1 MKKGYK
7 GKAMIAALLAGAGI
21 LAGTITSYGVV
32 YVSDAPYDWED
43 NADSRSSGSSGSPG
57 SSRYIDSGAGPGAVS
72 DSADGQ
78 DITADLAVTQVNL
91 TEQYHDEYKIYEE
104 SINNQFFFYTSISN
118 GGITDQNVTLDMPHN
133 LFCTVEKDGIEYD
146 YVPGQVFSE
155 YGTYVVRVTAVEDT
169 SVPLSQQKEYRAL
182 FRFRIQA
189 KPPQETEGGTGGSVF
204 GMTSPWQESGVWPG
218 GSNGAA
224 GGESGLSG
232 NQPGSPGSWPESMG
246 AGEMPAGEGSVGGMA
261 TGETPAGGTATG
273 ETSAR
278 GTAAGETPAGEMS
291 AGETFAGETATG
303 EMSAGETADRETA
316 GEESE
321 TGETAKTGKENQE
334 NAREAGKEGA
344 AGLYRE
350 RTQIYDRLQGRYE
363 VTFGNGRTLHS
374 NVPEGYMGQG
384 TVELLVSE
392 GEGSIYRND
401 EPLEYGA
408 SMTLKEPGFY
418 RLDLDGQTWSF
429 AIASA
434 VGAVD
439 YYMAPAGME
448 FTEVSYEGEP
458 KELSGGKYL
467 SMREDGQYQIR
478 MAGEEGE
485 SLEVFLKKDT
495 QPPQV
500 AVSVK
505 GGTAQIQYGSD
516 DIAEVILEKNG
527 ELQEG
532 FAGYTIDSPGS
543 YRLTAV
549 DEAGNASST
558 EFFLRYQV
566 NMYGIVAVLMVILLI
581 VGGVV
586 FVIHVKRTV
595 RVR

>member
-1 MKKGYK
+1 MRKGYK

-78 DITADLAVTQVNL
+78 DITADLAVTQVAL

-104 SINNQFFFYTSISN
+104 SINNQFFFYTSVSN

-224 GGESGLSG
+224 GGGSSLSG
-232 NQPGSPGSWPESMG
+232 SQPGSPESQPESMG
-246 AGEMPAGEGSVGGMA
+246 AEKMPAGETS
-261 TGETPAGGTATG
+261 AGGTV
-273 ETSAR
+273 
-278 GTAAGETPAGEMS
+278 AGETPAGETSAGETPAEGTVTGEIPAGETS
-291 AGETFAGETATG
+291 AGETFAGETA
-303 EMSAGETADRETA
+303 DREAA

-321 TGETAKTGKENQE
+321 TGETAKTGEENQE
-334 NAREAGKEGA
+334 NARGDGEDGAGKEGA

-350 RTQIYDRLQGRYE
+350 RTQVYDRLQGRYE

-448 FTEVSYEGEP
+448 FTEVFYEGEP
-458 KELSGGKYL
+458 KELPGGKYL
-467 SMREDGQYQIR
+467 SMREDGQYQIQ

-485 SLEVFLKKDT
+485 ILEVLLKKDT

-532 FAGYTIDSPGS
+532 FAGYTVDSPGS

-558 EFFLRYQV
+558 EFSLRYQV

-581 VGGVV
+581 AGGVV